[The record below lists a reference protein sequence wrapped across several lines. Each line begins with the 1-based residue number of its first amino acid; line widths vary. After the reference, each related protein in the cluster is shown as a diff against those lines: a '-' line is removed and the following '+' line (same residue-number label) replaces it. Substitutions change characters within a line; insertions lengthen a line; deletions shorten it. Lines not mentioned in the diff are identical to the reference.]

1 MFSPNTEDLEF
12 LFESA
17 GQSISI
23 NNVATQAIITN
34 TGLAEHEKK
43 HIHTI
48 NPIKMGDLI
57 TADNENYL
65 ITSDTA
71 MKRYGK
77 YKAIMTHCNFTI
89 TIKVITRVLM
99 RDENGN
105 VIYDAGGNPVWIKIE
120 GEPILVPSII
130 DQQSFT
136 IEGNQL
142 RVANNQILA
151 IVQDNETNRD
161 KLKVNNTFTFVG
173 DYKVLNQDY
182 TNRGLIV
189 IIAEKTTS

>member
-1 MFSPNTEDLEF
+1 LFSPNIEDLEF

-34 TGLAEHEKK
+34 TTLAEHEKK
-43 HIHTI
+43 HVHTI
-48 NPIKMGDLI
+48 SPIKMGDLI

-77 YKAIMTHCNFTI
+77 YKAIMTHCNFI
-89 TIKVITRVLM
+89 ISIKVITKQLY

-105 VIYDAGGNPVWIKIE
+105 VVYDDMGDPQWIDVE

-142 RVANNQILA
+142 KVANNQILVT
-151 IVQDNETNRD
+151 VQDNETNRD
-161 KLKVNNTFTFVG
+161 KLKVNNTFTFEG
-173 DYKVLNQDY
+173 NYKVLNQDY

-189 IIAEKTTS
+189 LTAERVL

>member
-1 MFSPNTEDLEF
+1 MFSPNIEDLEF

-17 GQSISI
+17 GQSISV
-23 NNVATQAIITN
+23 NNIDTQAIITN

-48 NPIKMGDLI
+48 NPIHMGDLVAI
-57 TADNENYL
+57 DDENYL

-71 MKRYGK
+71 IKRYGK
-77 YKAIMTHCNFTI
+77 YKAIMEHCNFMI

-105 VIYDAGGNPVWIKIE
+105 VVYDAGGNPVWIEIE
-120 GEPILVPSII
+120 GEPILIPSII

-142 RVANNQILA
+142 RVANNQILVT
-151 IVQDNETNRD
+151 VQDNETNRD
-161 KLKVNNTFTFVG
+161 KLKVNEVFSFEGN
-173 DYKVLNQDY
+173 YKVLNMDY
-182 TNRGLIV
+182 TKKGLIV
-189 IIAEKTTS
+189 VTAEKTTS

>member
-1 MFSPNTEDLEF
+1 MFSPNIEDLEF

-34 TGLAEHEKK
+34 TTLAEHEKK

-48 NPIKMGDLI
+48 NPIHMGDLVAI
-57 TADNENYL
+57 DDENYL

-77 YKAIMTHCNFTI
+77 YKAIMTHCNFSIQVPGET
-89 TIKVITRVLM
+89 TQVLLGYD
-99 RDENGN
+99 DEQRP
-105 VIYDAGGNPVWIKIE
+105 IYQTVE
-120 GEPILVPSII
+120 GEPIVVPSII

-136 IEGNQL
+136 IEGGYF
-142 RVANNQILA
+142 RMANNQILA
-151 IVQDNETNRD
+151 TVQDNPTNRD
-161 KLKVNNTFTFVG
+161 KLKVNNTFTFVDG
-173 DYKVLNQDY
+173 YKVLNHDY
-182 TNRGLIV
+182 TKRGLIILTV
-189 IIAEKTTS
+189 ERTTS